1 MIDHR
6 FQETFDFVRRVF
18 FPRWDRKR
26 LWRLR
31 IVRNLNDSL
40 GTCDFTHRII
50 KAASVPVD
58 DDELA
63 ALLIHEI
70 GHAVTASYH
79 TKRWL
84 TRMEKA
90 AQQAKK
96 IGRSRLATLIR
107 QEIDEY
113 KQAH

>member
-1 MIDHR
+1 M
-6 FQETFDFVRRVF
+6 
-18 FPRWDRKR
+18 
-26 LWRLR
+26 
-31 IVRNLNDSL
+31 
-40 GTCDFTHRII
+40 GYCDFTYKII

-58 DDELA
+58 DDDLA

-70 GHAVTASYH
+70 AHAVTASYH

-90 AQQAKK
+90 AQRARA
-96 IGRSRLATLIR
+96 IGRPRLATIIR

-113 KQAH
+113 KHV